1 MTNIRAKSIAD
12 ILSYPVGI
20 HLIDVTLPPNSSF
33 RRSKTFGMI
42 TIPKGVYPNQSAA
55 VQTIA
60 TNALLIA
67 RQHSPSSTRVREA
80 ISALIADWK
89 RLEKIGVPGLNEQ
102 LGPDQ
107 YPELDETRFEVERS
121 TYAQSGF
128 GNKAT
133 WGGAVSVALC
143 LGGFAAYRLRK
154 RWSRDGF
161 ACQATNIIVQQGG
174 QASYSSTVVRK
185 EMGSMGD
192 IITKIGSGNS
202 FGGDLTIAHKIENSL
217 NQVAELKNDE
227 LRTAITSLA
236 EHVYQLCAQL
246 PADKAADT
254 IHYLEQLLLE
264 AKRAK
269 PRPKWYELSAEGL
282 IDSAKAVGGIGQQVV
297 AAVGEVLKLLR

>member
-1 MTNIRAKSIAD
+1 
-12 ILSYPVGI
+12 
-20 HLIDVTLPPNSSF
+20 
-33 RRSKTFGMI
+33 
-42 TIPKGVYPNQSAA
+42 
-55 VQTIA
+55 
-60 TNALLIA
+60 
-67 RQHSPSSTRVREA
+67 
-80 ISALIADWK
+80 
-89 RLEKIGVPGLNEQ
+89 
-102 LGPDQ
+102 
-107 YPELDETRFEVERS
+107 
-121 TYAQSGF
+121 
-128 GNKAT
+128 
-133 WGGAVSVALC
+133 
-143 LGGFAAYRLRK
+143 
-154 RWSRDGF
+154 
-161 ACQATNIIVQQGG
+161 
-174 QASYSSTVVRK
+174 
-185 EMGSMGD
+185 MGD